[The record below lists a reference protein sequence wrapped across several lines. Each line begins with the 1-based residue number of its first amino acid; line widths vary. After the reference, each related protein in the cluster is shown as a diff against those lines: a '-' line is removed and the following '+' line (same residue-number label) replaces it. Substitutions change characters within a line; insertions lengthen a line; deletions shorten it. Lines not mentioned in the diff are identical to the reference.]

1 MMKKLKVRENDLEN
15 KSIITL
21 KYGVKSIDVEVSLEL
36 RLSELES
43 LLPEIMLDCGLGE
56 PNKKVSLRL
65 QGKALDSDR
74 TFREL
79 SLWDGTILTIS

>member
-43 LLPEIMLDCGLGE
+43 LLPEIMLDYGLGE
-56 PNKKVSLRL
+56 ANKKVSLRL

>member
-43 LLPEIMLDCGLGE
+43 LLPEIMLDYGLGE
-56 PNKKVSLRL
+56 PN
-65 QGKALDSDR
+65 
-74 TFREL
+74 
-79 SLWDGTILTIS
+79 